1 MLISFASASGSPGV
15 STTALGLALVW
26 PRDVI
31 LIEADTVGASAALA
45 GFFAGSLHPRATIL
59 DISPGADFEEQLMA
73 RSIALTDNQSPI
85 RRLVPGISNPLH
97 GPQLSTR
104 WDALAPALSDL
115 ERAGIDVLVDIGRIH
130 SPHLAAPILQTSDIT
145 ALVLRPTIT
154 ATLIARSTIKNRH
167 LAEEEGISVPA
178 FHLITISSPDAYS
191 PGEVGK
197 ALRQPVL
204 GSLPWAPK
212 HASVFAHGR
221 PRPRG
226 FDTSSY
232 ARSLRALAGAISSA
246 GQKRRDAIQTLRGVN
261 R

>member
-1 MLISFASASGSPGV
+1 MLISLASASGSPGV

-31 LIEADTVGASAALA
+31 LIEADTVGASATLA
-45 GFFAGSLHPRATIL
+45 GFFAGSLPPRSTIL
-59 DISPGADFEEQLMA
+59 DITPGADFEEQLMT
-73 RSIALTDNQSPI
+73 RSIALTDDQSPL

-104 WDALAPALSDL
+104 WDALALALADL

-154 ATLIARSTIKNRH
+154 ATLTARTTIRNRH
-167 LAEEEGISVPA
+167 LAEEEGLSAPA
-178 FHLITISSPDAYS
+178 FHLVTISAPDTYGA
-191 PGEVGK
+191 GETSK
-197 ALRQPVL
+197 ALHQPVL

-212 HASVFAHGR
+212 HASVFAHGK

-232 ARSLRALAGAISSA
+232 ARSLRSLSGAISSA
-246 GQKRRDAIQTLRGVN
+246 GQKRRDAIQNLRGVN